1 MIPQRL
7 NDLNLIYPEVK
18 EVDLRSSLC
27 LVFKFALPVC
37 EIMWFYGIIGLT
49 TTEHTCVLVMEV
61 YLCTHCQSHGIEMHQ
76 DIYLNH
82 WSLKKEV
89 QTGPAVSAPCVR
101 FLKAC
106 SLIQTSPTYV
116 VKKTDT
122 VYCSNSA

>member
-1 MIPQRL
+1 
-7 NDLNLIYPEVK
+7 
-18 EVDLRSSLC
+18 
-27 LVFKFALPVC
+27 
-37 EIMWFYGIIGLT
+37 MWFYGIIGLT

-82 WSLKKEV
+82 WSLKTEV

-122 VYCSNSA
+122 AVTVHDSPVSGSHNGVHKCEPYGMNMKKLKFS